1 MFFNKYKNMTFEIM
15 LNEFN
20 KNSDLLNNS
29 DLFKLLINKGIN
41 EYGSI
46 NEIILKNDL
55 NYEIMLKLIN
65 NFFNGSEI
73 RNVIKNPKVFNKI
86 TKMESSLITLLV
98 DRIIYFDL
106 CDCFF
111 NITDI
116 NKNYDFDDYYI
127 DDFSLYLI
135 AFNSSSTKTFNNEF
149 VIKRGLLE
157 KIIIDRVDNFYYED
171 DILSLSIKN
180 NISVLDKNKLK
191 KINIDNLIEDE
202 SFSTLIVLINNKII
216 SEEQINECFNTILNS
231 NLESLM
237 KIDLKNIKKDLSKK
251 IIEKIYNLMELS
263 DFISYIKKQDNYYM
277 AYSYKII
284 TKEDDLLEL
293 IKRNV
298 YMDKT
303 SITYMNNIFYK
314 SDDISKIYDYLC
326 YMEDKL
332 SINEVDKL
340 CLRIMVFEQ
349 SDISLI
355 FNILINLKNYSSD
368 IKNKM
373 IKIIKQSKNK
383 KYIIDLIVYVDI
395 NYVLEYFNGKNL
407 NESLKNMLIYLSSK
421 ENYEKEISEII
432 KYMYK
437 DKNDKEITEFFEE
450 RLMKKDNT
458 EKVKTLIKKDKVLEK
473 NKKNNVINA

>member
-1 MFFNKYKNMTFEIM
+1 MFFNKYNNMTFEIM

-55 NYEIMLKLIN
+55 KYEIMLKLIN

>member
-55 NYEIMLKLIN
+55 KYEIMLKLIN

-314 SDDISKIYDYLC
+314 SDDISKIYDYLY

-458 EKVKTLIKKDKVLEK
+458 EKVKTLIKKDKILE
-473 NKKNNVINA
+473 KNNVINA

>member
-55 NYEIMLKLIN
+55 KYEIMLKLIN

>member
-1 MFFNKYKNMTFEIM
+1 MFFNKYKNMTFEKM
-15 LNEFN
+15 LGEFN
-20 KNSDLLNNS
+20 KNSELLNNS

-41 EYGSI
+41 DYGSI

-55 NYEIMLKLIN
+55 KYEIMLKLIN

-86 TKMESSLITLLV
+86 TKLESSLITLLV

-111 NITDI
+111 TITDI

-135 AFNSSSTKTFNNEF
+135 AYNSSSTRAFNNEF

-237 KIDLKNIKKDLSKK
+237 KIDLKNIKNDLSKK

-277 AYSYKII
+277 AYSYRII
-284 TKEDDLLEL
+284 TKEDDFLEL
-293 IKRNV
+293 IKNDV

-314 SDDISKIYDYLC
+314 SDDISKIYNYLY

-332 SINEVDKL
+332 SINGVDKL
-340 CLRIMVFEQ
+340 CLRIMTFEQ
-349 SDISLI
+349 SNISII

-383 KYIIDLIVYVDI
+383 KYIIDLIIYVDI
-395 NYVLEYFNGKNL
+395 NYALEYFNGKNL

-458 EKVKTLIKKDKVLEK
+458 EKVKTLIKKDKILE
-473 NKKNNVINA
+473 KNNVINA